1 MKGITVGY
9 MLRVLMAT
17 ILVGVGAAEYFV
29 VVGITPQILR
39 FPHFP
44 EAFMLS
50 GGLLYLVNALW
61 FFRARRS

>member
-9 MLRVLMAT
+9 MLRVLVAT

-29 VVGITPQILR
+29 DVGITPQVMR
-39 FPHFP
+39 FEHFP
-44 EAFMLS
+44 EVFMVT

-61 FFRARRS
+61 FFRARRT